1 MEGKGLS
8 LAALLVALV
17 ALGVALL
24 LLGWRLHDH
33 LLGEARVGLE
43 EVEERPTFCS
53 LLPDPG
59 PCQGKVQR
67 WYYLPR

>member
-1 MEGKGLS
+1 MEGKGLP
-8 LAALLVALV
+8 LAALLVALA

-33 LLGEARVGLE
+33 LLGEARVG
-43 EVEERPTFCS
+43 EVEEEERPGFCS

-59 PCQGKVQR
+59 PCQGKVPR